1 MDDRRDDRWDVVVV
15 GSGVAGLVAATAAAR
30 ASARVVLLDS
40 RPPGGRA
47 RSGERDGF
55 VLNQGPH
62 GLYDR
67 GRFRQ
72 VLAELGVPVTGAP
85 PDVAHGWV
93 WSHGA
98 AHRIPTGLWSLL
110 RTSAVGAGAKVALA
124 RLLATLP
131 SVDPAPLSDL
141 SFEQWL
147 DRVRL
152 AAGARPLVRMLARI
166 ATYSAAPD
174 RISAD
179 AAVAQLQLALRGVTY
194 VDGGWQR
201 LVDGLV
207 AAADRAGVRRRPD
220 LGAATRL
227 RRQDGGWVVATM
239 AGTVRAAAVVLA
251 AGSPSSAA
259 ALLGRDPGWTSS
271 AGPTVHASCL
281 DLGLRRPAPRGILFG
296 VEEPL
301 YLATHAP
308 VAALAPPG
316 RHLVHVMRNHRPD
329 EVLDPDATR
338 GELWA
343 HARKAGITDGDVLVE
358 RYLHR
363 MPVTHGLPVPERGGV
378 AGRPPVAVP
387 GEPGLFVAGDWV
399 GDRGLLAD
407 AAAASATRASELAAA
422 AARGV
427 PARPAVPA

>member
-1 MDDRRDDRWDVVVV
+1 M
-15 GSGVAGLVAATAAAR
+15 
-30 ASARVVLLDS
+30 
-40 RPPGGRA
+40 
-47 RSGERDGF
+47 
-55 VLNQGPH
+55 LNQGPH

-301 YLATHAP
+301 YLATHAGGGAG
-308 VAALAPPG
+308 AAGPAPGARDAEPPARRGARSG
-316 RHLVHVMRNHRPD
+316 RHPRRAVGPRPEGRDHRRRRARRAVPAPHAG
-329 EVLDPDATR
+329 DPRA
-338 GELWA
+338 
-343 HARKAGITDGDVLVE
+343 ARA
-358 RYLHR
+358 R
-363 MPVTHGLPVPERGGV
+363 
-378 AGRPPVAVP
+378 AGRRGRTAPVAVP